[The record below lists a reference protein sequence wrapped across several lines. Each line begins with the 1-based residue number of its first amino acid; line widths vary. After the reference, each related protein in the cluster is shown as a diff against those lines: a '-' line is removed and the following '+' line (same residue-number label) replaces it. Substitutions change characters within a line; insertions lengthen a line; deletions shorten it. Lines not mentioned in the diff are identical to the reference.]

1 MTATA
6 SRAFILLGAIVAFC
20 VSVPAMAQYYETSA
34 TSKTGTA
41 ETQDSK
47 IQASEIQASEIQG
60 MDDATTESEA
70 VLDEAEPVIESMAPT
85 EGIAN
90 EDLTEVQ
97 STRTASEL
105 AAGSRPTDDG
115 PTPEEA
121 WDDEHG
127 WRYGTDYLFPL
138 TRGGGEAGLPTWGR
152 IVLSPITIALDTG
165 LLPFG
170 ALAGLFG
177 D

>member
-47 IQASEIQASEIQG
+47 IQASEIQG

-152 IVLSPITIALDTG
+152 IVLSPITVALDTG

>member
-41 ETQDSK
+41 E
-47 IQASEIQASEIQG
+47 IQG
-60 MDDATTESEA
+60 VDDATTESEA
-70 VLDEAEPVIESMAPT
+70 VLDEAEAVIESMAPT

-90 EDLTEVQ
+90 EDLTEAQ

-105 AAGSRPTDDG
+105 AAGSLPTDDG
-115 PTPEEA
+115 LTPEEA

-138 TRGGGEAGLPTWGR
+138 TRGGKEAGLPTWGR
-152 IVLSPITIALDTG
+152 IVLSPITVALDTG
-165 LLPFG
+165 MLPFG

>member
-41 ETQDSK
+41 E
-47 IQASEIQASEIQG
+47 IQASEIQG
-60 MDDATTESEA
+60 VDDATTESEA

-85 EGIAN
+85 EGVAN
-90 EDLTEVQ
+90 EVLTEVQ
-97 STRTASEL
+97 STRTATEL
-105 AAGSRPTDDG
+105 AAGSLPTDDG
-115 PTPEEA
+115 LTPEEA

-152 IVLSPITIALDTG
+152 IVLSPITVALDTG

>member
-41 ETQDSK
+41 E
-47 IQASEIQASEIQG
+47 IQASEIQG
-60 MDDATTESEA
+60 VDVATTESEA
-70 VLDEAEPVIESMAPT
+70 VLDEAEPVIESMVPT

-152 IVLSPITIALDTG
+152 IVLSPITVALDTG

>member
-41 ETQDSK
+41 E

-60 MDDATTESEA
+60 VDDATTESEA

-85 EGIAN
+85 EGVAN
-90 EDLTEVQ
+90 EVLTEAQ
-97 STRTASEL
+97 STRTATEL
-105 AAGSRPTDDG
+105 AAGSLPTDDG
-115 PTPEEA
+115 LTPEEA

-152 IVLSPITIALDTG
+152 IVLSPITVALDTG
-165 LLPFG
+165 MLPFG